1 MKLKSLDLKAL
12 LLPHSGS
19 VFRDIETGMTEC
31 LKYYRNSSQHSS
43 LTSSQ
48 FQSLNIACAQSYA
61 DPIKNILFKC
71 YSWQNMPLTSFKYR
85 TASTGRQKRKK
96 PLISHLTD
104 PTQISCFPV
113 CSWPRGAPRCD
124 VRPGHGSQRSAG
136 VTGNV
141 QSIGGGRWRVQVPG
155 GFKGLMLNSATQGKD
170 KQVLSPPQCQAIV
183 RNLKR
188 F

>member
-1 MKLKSLDLKAL
+1 MKLESLDLKGL

-48 FQSLNIACAQSYA
+48 FQSLNIACAQSYT

-96 PLISHLTD
+96 PLISHLRAKITNPKVKTD
-104 PTQISCFPV
+104 ALKANFHLEIIQLTDL
-113 CSWPRGAPRCD
+113 PR
-124 VRPGHGSQRSAG
+124 
-136 VTGNV
+136 
-141 QSIGGGRWRVQVPG
+141 
-155 GFKGLMLNSATQGKD
+155 
-170 KQVLSPPQCQAIV
+170 
-183 RNLKR
+183 
-188 F
+188 

>member
-1 MKLKSLDLKAL
+1 MGQWMNVVILRETYHGPVFNNLKYLSKWKCKHLNKTFRASLNIDCSSSMVSMKLENWDLKAL

-96 PLISHLTD
+96 PLISHFIIVKSFLKKSVW
-104 PTQISCFPV
+104 ISHLLKMF
-113 CSWPRGAPRCD
+113 
-124 VRPGHGSQRSAG
+124 
-136 VTGNV
+136 
-141 QSIGGGRWRVQVPG
+141 
-155 GFKGLMLNSATQGKD
+155 
-170 KQVLSPPQCQAIV
+170 SPSFLLLDIS
-183 RNLKR
+183 
-188 F
+188 

>member
-1 MKLKSLDLKAL
+1 MKLESLDLKGL

-48 FQSLNIACAQSYA
+48 FQSLNIACAQSYT

-96 PLISHLTD
+96 PLISHLIIIHIFWND
-104 PTQISCFPV
+104 NCLFPNFYFL
-113 CSWPRGAPRCD
+113 
-124 VRPGHGSQRSAG
+124 
-136 VTGNV
+136 TY
-141 QSIGGGRWRVQVPG
+141 
-155 GFKGLMLNSATQGKD
+155 F
-170 KQVLSPPQCQAIV
+170 LSV
-183 RNLKR
+183 SNLKIEFSQNFPR
-188 F
+188 KWFSKFVPYLHMIFYYANQVG

>member
-1 MKLKSLDLKAL
+1 MKLESLDLKAL

-48 FQSLNIACAQSYA
+48 FQSLNIACAQSYT

-96 PLISHLTD
+96 PLISHL
-104 PTQISCFPV
+104 
-113 CSWPRGAPRCD
+113 
-124 VRPGHGSQRSAG
+124 
-136 VTGNV
+136 NV
-141 QSIGGGRWRVQVPG
+141 QTQPGRVWRETGSTQQQAAPS
-155 GFKGLMLNSATQGKD
+155 FQLRCLNSVFTVC
-170 KQVLSPPQCQAIV
+170 VLC
-183 RNLKR
+183 LT
-188 F
+188 